1 MEKATEIMVKINRGY
16 KSKNSNKTQKAMQKG
31 STPTSTTSRAP
42 TKAELAVEDGKRKLQ
57 EIEEERMSY
66 EMALKKNEAMEEEHE
81 MQNQQDI
88 NHLEEMREVYKDS
101 PELYAL
107 HSELQMNIAEVQ
119 RQRKAT
125 QEERAEELKKKR
137 AAWSEREEEIYNI
150 MRRELE
156 DEQSSHKPS

>member
-1 MEKATEIMVKINRGY
+1 MEKTTKIMVKINRGY
-16 KSKNSNKTQKAMQKG
+16 KSKNSNKTQQVMQKRT
-31 STPTSTTSRAP
+31 TPTSTTSKAP

-57 EIEEERMSY
+57 KIEEEKMTY
-66 EMALKKNEAMEEEHE
+66 EMTLKKIEAMEEEHE

-88 NHLEEMREVYKDS
+88 NHLEQLREEYKDS

-119 RQRKAT
+119 KQRKTA
-125 QEERAEELKKKR
+125 QEERFEELKKRR
-137 AAWSEREEEIYNI
+137 AAWSEREEEICKI

-156 DEQSSHKPS
+156 DEQSSH